1 MAGCKIILFFLM
13 NGGQAFRLNF
23 LLGFGSRFTYL
34 DLRSIAVGKQL
45 MNDSQKGMMKEGLKI
60 IFGPKELW
68 QFRLFCF
75 VFWIKLACWN
85 GSINRGALSVLT
97 CMAQDWEPLFWQSPR
112 NEC

>member
-23 LLGFGSRFTYL
+23 LLGFGSRITYL

-45 MNDSQKGMMKEGLKI
+45 MNDSQKGMMKEGIKI

-68 QFRLFCF
+68 QFRLFFCF
-75 VFWIKLACWN
+75 LDQVGLLEWKYKQGGSLCSYMHGSRLGTIILAK
-85 GSINRGALSVLT
+85 S
-97 CMAQDWEPLFWQSPR
+97 EEF
-112 NEC
+112 